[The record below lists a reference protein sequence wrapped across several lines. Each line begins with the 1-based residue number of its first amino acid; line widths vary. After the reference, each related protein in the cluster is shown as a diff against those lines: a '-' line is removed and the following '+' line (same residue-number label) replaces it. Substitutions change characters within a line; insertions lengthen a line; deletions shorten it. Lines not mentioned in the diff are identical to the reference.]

1 MTLASTPVWGYG
13 AAMKEPIRFDIGT
26 TSLGPVLVAVTTRGV
41 CAISLADDEAA
52 LRADLAR
59 SCPDAVR
66 DAATLAP
73 TLDAV
78 IARIDSARAL
88 DSTDSPVLSAAPPIY
103 LDFRGTDFQRLV
115 WSALL
120 DIRPGHTTTY
130 AALTERLGLTP
141 TSIRA
146 VGQAVARNPIA
157 VLVPCHRVV
166 RSDGAL
172 AGYRWGLERK
182 RALLEQERAVDT
194 KGRGHGLQGSLFAP
208 R

>member
-1 MTLASTPVWGYG
+1 MS
-13 AAMKEPIRFDIGT
+13 EPIRYDIGT
-26 TSLGPVLVAVTTRGV
+26 TSLGPVLVAVSTAGV
-41 CAISLADDEAA
+41 CAVSLADDETA

-59 SCPDAVR
+59 SCTDAVR
-66 DAATLAP
+66 DEAALASTLPAVITRIDQSQLAPLTRLDSPSPALAP
-73 TLDAV
+73 T
-78 IARIDSARAL
+78 IH
-88 DSTDSPVLSAAPPIY
+88 
-103 LDFRGTDFQRLV
+103 LDFRGTDFQRRV

-120 DIRPGHTTTY
+120 EIAWGHSTTY
-130 AALTERLGLTP
+130 AALTERLGLPP

-157 VLVPCHRVV
+157 VLVPCHRVI

-182 RALLEQERAVDT
+182 HTLLERERAADT

>member
-1 MTLASTPVWGYG
+1 MH
-13 AAMKEPIRFDIGT
+13 EPIRFDIGT
-26 TSLGPVLVAVTTRGV
+26 TSLGPVLVAVSSHGV
-41 CAISLADDEAA
+41 CAVSLADDEAS

-59 SCPDAVR
+59 SCPAAVS
-66 DAATLAP
+66 DAAALAP
-73 TLDAV
+73 TLPAV
-78 IARIDSARAL
+78 IARIDSLHTPTPYLA
-88 DSTDSPVLSAAPPIY
+88 SSIH
-103 LDFRGTDFQRLV
+103 LDFRGTDFQRRV

-120 DIRPGHTTTY
+120 DIAWGHTTTY
-130 AALTERLGLTP
+130 AALTSRLQLAP

-166 RSDGAL
+166 RTDGAL
-172 AGYRWGLERK
+172 AGYRWGLGRK
-182 RALLEQERAVDT
+182 QALLERERAVES